1 MIVSYEKILELYI
14 YTSKTKA
21 EIRICRKK
29 FSAND
34 FGSHSFQFNIGIV
47 ISLILKFVFK
57 LKETFFRFLT
67 TVNKIKCIQSNAST

>member
-34 FGSHSFQFNIGIV
+34 FGSHSFQCNIGIV
-47 ISLILKFVFK
+47 ISLILEFVLK
-57 LKETFFRFLT
+57 LKEIFLDLL
-67 TVNKIKCIQSNAST
+67 Q